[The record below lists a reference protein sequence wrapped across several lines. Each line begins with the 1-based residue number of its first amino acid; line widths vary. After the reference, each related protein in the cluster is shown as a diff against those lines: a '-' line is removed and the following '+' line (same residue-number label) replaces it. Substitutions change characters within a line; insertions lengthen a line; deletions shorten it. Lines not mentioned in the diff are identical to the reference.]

1 MSDLLRLE
9 RLTIQRGRT
18 LACVGV
24 SLSVQRGAVY
34 ALLGRKGAG
43 KKPLIQCVL
52 GDEKPLEGR
61 ALLFGEDVWKNRR
74 ALRRR
79 IALHPDEVSSDREL
93 LLLGPHG
100 EAGSVPPGATGFV
113 LTADPIG
120 LEENATHVGILR
132 HGRLVYDAAISDF
145 DRHLRRIRY
154 VNRMTESRT
163 AFGTELDDFHALRV
177 QVRGWGID
185 AIVADYDPEAFDR
198 FRALDGVEDASV
210 ATMTIA
216 ELFDAL
222 G

>member
-1 MSDLLRLE
+1 MSDFLRLE
-9 RLTIQRGRT
+9 RLTVQRGRT
-18 LACVGV
+18 LACVAV
-24 SLSVQRGAVY
+24 SLAVPRGAVY

-43 KKPLIQCVL
+43 KGPLMKCVL

-61 ALLFGEDVWKNRR
+61 ALVFGEDVWKKRR
-74 ALRRR
+74 ASRRR
-79 IALHPDEVSSDREL
+79 MALHPDELGGDREL
-93 LLLGPHG
+93 LVLGPHG
-100 EAGSVPPGATGFV
+100 EAGSVPEGVTGFV
-113 LTADPIG
+113 VTGEPAG

-132 HGRLVYDAAISDF
+132 HGRLIYDAAISDF
-145 DRHLRRIRY
+145 DRRLRRIRY

-185 AIVADYDPEAFDR
+185 AIVADYDADAFDR

-210 ATMTIA
+210 ETMTIA
-216 ELFDAL
+216 ELFEAL